1 MREPTVMIIEKL
13 RAVVPVAALMEM
25 CFIIGLELS
34 GTLHAKR
41 ELTWN
46 RRSLCSSTQ
55 LIRTPPRLK
64 TVLIESYH
72 PPDLLY
78 PIIYL

>member
-46 RRSLCSSTQ
+46 RHSLCSST
-55 LIRTPPRLK
+55 INSDTAPP
-64 TVLIESYH
+64 
-72 PPDLLY
+72 
-78 PIIYL
+78 